1 MTVFL
6 GAIKKKPTTFVFS
19 ISEIVG
25 ISENTGMPIFGKR
38 KLETVKRVS
47 LNAAYNYIESKYS
60 GERTGKDYYIER
72 ER

>member
-6 GAIKKKPTTFVFS
+6 GAIKSNSTPFVFS

-25 ISENTGMPIFGKR
+25 ISENTGMPILGKK

-47 LNAAYNYIESKYS
+47 LNAANEFIRSKYS
-60 GERTGKDYYIER
+60 YKKTGKEYFIER
-72 ER
+72 EK